1 MEAEAE
7 GLIDPDLTK
16 AAEVHIIAALSQAQ
30 PDANLRLCGQLHQ
43 AEQEATVQRI
53 LAMIIYISSITKIK

>member
-30 PDANLRLCGQLHQ
+30 PDANFRLCGQLHQ
-43 AEQEATVQRI
+43 AE
-53 LAMIIYISSITKIK
+53 